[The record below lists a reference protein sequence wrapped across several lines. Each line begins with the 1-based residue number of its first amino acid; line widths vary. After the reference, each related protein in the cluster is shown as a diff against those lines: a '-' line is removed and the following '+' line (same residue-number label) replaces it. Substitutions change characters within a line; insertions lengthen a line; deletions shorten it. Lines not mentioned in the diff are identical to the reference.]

1 MSNENVKAKP
11 PKISGKTASRL
22 IKYIFKDYK
31 KQFIFVCF
39 CIILSAVTGVCGTL
53 FIKTLID
60 DYIAPLMK
68 MQNPVFTGL
77 LKAISIMACIYLLG
91 IIANYLYNRIMVN
104 ISQGVL
110 KDIRDEMFEKMQKL
124 PIKYFDTHTHGDIMS
139 HYTNDTDTLRQMI
152 SQSIPQLF
160 SSVMTLIAV
169 LVAMIASSIYL
180 ALTVV
185 VCVILIAF
193 VSKKITARSG
203 KFFIK
208 QQQALGQVNGYIEE
222 MIQGQKVVKVFC
234 HEKEAERD
242 FDKINNIL
250 CEDATKANTFANIL
264 MPILGNLSY
273 LQYTVVAVMGGIL
286 AINGIGGITV
296 GTVVAFLELSRTFSR
311 PINQI
316 SQQLNLIIMA
326 LAGAERIFEL
336 MDEEPEYDKGYVT
349 LVNAKI
355 ENGKITETKEH
366 TGKWA
371 WKHPHGDGTLTY
383 QELEGHIELK
393 EVDFGYE
400 ENKLVLHDISLYAKP
415 GQKIAFVGATGAGK
429 TTITNLI
436 NRFYDI
442 EDGKIRYDGIN
453 INKIKKADLRRSLG
467 IVLQDTNLFTGT
479 IRDNI
484 RYGKS
489 DATDEEV
496 IKAAKLANAHNFI
509 VKLPNGYDT
518 MIDGSGENLSQGQRQ
533 LLSIARVAISDPPVM
548 ILDEATSSIDTRT
561 EKIVQDGMDKL
572 MEGRTVFAI
581 AHRLSTVRNS
591 KAIIVLEHGRIIER
605 GSHEDLIKQRGKYY
619 QLYTGA
625 FELE

>member
-60 DYIAPLMK
+60 DYIAPLMQ

-77 LKAISIMACIYLLG
+77 LKAILIMACIYLLG
-91 IIANYLYNRIMVN
+91 IVANYLYNRIMVN

-180 ALTVV
+180 ALTVI

-242 FDKINNIL
+242 FDNINNIL

-336 MDEEPEYDKGYVT
+336 MDEEPEYDEGYVT

-605 GSHEDLIKQRGKYY
+605 GNHEELIKQKGKYY